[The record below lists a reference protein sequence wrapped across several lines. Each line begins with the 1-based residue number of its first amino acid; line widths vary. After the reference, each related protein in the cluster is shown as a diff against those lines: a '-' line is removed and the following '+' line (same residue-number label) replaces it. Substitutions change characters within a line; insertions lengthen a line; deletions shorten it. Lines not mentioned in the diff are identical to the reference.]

1 MDIRDAII
9 QIDGLFNL
17 KLADRIVNYID
28 SAELDFLSVGSSEK
42 PVLDIRNVKGRFLIN
57 NRNLKKNNISD
68 FVFLQLI
75 NDEIFKILP
84 NYLARFP
91 KLTLHKL
98 LQADLLKY
106 EVGGKYETHVDSFIN
121 SPRELSCIINLNDK
135 YKGGELSFFDNLHN
149 KEILKC
155 PLKKGSVV
163 FFPSNFIYPHK
174 IDPIKKGTRYSIVS
188 WLA

>member
-1 MDIRDAII
+1 MDSVE
-9 QIDGLFNL
+9 LESFNNVATSKSL
-17 KLADRIVNYID
+17 
-28 SAELDFLSVGSSEK
+28 E
-42 PVLDIRNVKGRFLIN
+42 PVLDVRSVKGRFLIN
-57 NRNLKKNNISD
+57 NRDLKKNNISD

-75 NDEIFKILP
+75 SNEIFKIIP
-84 NYLARFP
+84 NYLAKFP
-91 KLTLHKL
+91 KLTLQKL
-98 LQADLLKY
+98 LQSDLLKY